1 MRLVPAPWRTYL
13 GFWGRNVPTV
23 KADRIRDVRR
33 ARCRPIPTSTSSTR
47 RGDDFFLWSAI
58 TKANNAAFERDA
70 LVFQI
75 TESIPATGDTKR
87 MGCVGPMPGTLRPSL
102 PWAVKMV
109 GSPEMATR

>member
-1 MRLVPAPWRTYL
+1 V
-13 GFWGRNVPTV
+13 
-23 KADRIRDVRR
+23 
-33 ARCRPIPTSTSSTR
+33 
-47 RGDDFFLWSAI
+47 WSAI

-102 PWAVKMV
+102 PWAVKTSV
-109 GSPEMATR
+109 DTQNRPLVDT